1 MIRSGLTSL
10 CMLCACVTAAAESA
24 LTIDE
29 IVVTARKKDEQQLR
43 VPLSVSAFSE
53 QSIRDL
59 GLNRLGDIARFT
71 PGFSFEPN
79 VGRQPASDRPVVR
92 GLTTVIN
99 GIANTSAAAT
109 FVDGVYVGG
118 SIQSSAL
125 YDVERVEVLRGPQSA
140 QYGRG
145 TYAGAVNYVTRN
157 PGDALTGEVFA
168 NAAEHD
174 TAEAGGW
181 LSGPLIGS
189 SLGFYLAG
197 GHREYGG
204 EYVNTVDGRKIGG
217 ESSDEVTAKLRW
229 TPVETIAIAWQVGWQ
244 QTDDE
249 HYPSYLQPRTLN
261 NCCFRTPEAPRAR
274 EYYVGTAVPEAQVT
288 LATDLLAAA
297 GGAGTRLDRWLTS
310 LDIEWESVEGYTLK
324 SLTGYV
330 DDELKR
336 GFDSTYAAYEPFPP
350 SPSPFAPSP
359 GMFTNVER
367 QTQTDFSQELRLSS
381 PADDVINWVIGGYF
395 YSGEVDETFS
405 NGVYRDAG
413 GAIVVE
419 PVAPFLTRDEIENLA
434 AFGSIGWTISDR
446 WSTGLELRWARD
458 EITVTNRTNDGSGAV
473 VPPSPFNETFDS
485 LTPRFTLSYLPA
497 NDRNYYVSVAK
508 GTKPGDFNSRVPDE
522 SYRAV
527 DEEQVWSYEAGF
539 KARWLDRATTAL
551 AAYYMDV
558 DDQQLTTLVELPDG
572 SSVPIIQNVGRSAIW
587 GIEADLTTALT
598 ERLRLNLTYAY
609 THAEYREHIS
619 IDEADLR
626 GSDGSVVQTNALGDV
641 SGNRLPRV
649 PEHMASVLARYEH
662 PLRGDWLWYLNGDYS
677 YESSKFAQ
685 EHNLI
690 ETGERHLVGLRT
702 GLNSDHWDISV
713 WVTNLLDDDTPVDVQ
728 RYFDSRTG
736 TLPRYPQNGSG
747 RVSSQPRGFVL
758 SLPRGRQYGATL
770 RFRF

>member
-1 MIRSGLTSL
+1 MTRYALATLALL
-10 CMLCACVTAAAESA
+10 CVACSTLAETAI
-24 LTIDE
+24 TVDE
-29 IVVTARKKDEQQLR
+29 IVVTARKKEESALL

-71 PGFSFEPN
+71 PGFSFAPN

-109 FVDGVYVGG
+109 FIDGVYFGG

-125 YDVERVEVLRGPQSA
+125 YNVERVEVLRGPQSA

-145 TYAGAVNYVTRN
+145 TYAGAINYVTRN
-157 PGDALTGEVFA
+157 PGDELAGEVIV

-174 TAEAGGW
+174 TTEVGGW
-181 LSGPLIGS
+181 LGGPLLGS
-189 SLGFYLAG
+189 SLDFYLAG

-204 EYVNTVDGRKIGG
+204 EYVNTVDGRKVGG
-217 ESSDEVTAKLRW
+217 EQTDELTAKLRW
-229 TPVETIAIAWQVGWQ
+229 TPADSLAIAWQVAWQ
-244 QTDDE
+244 GTDDE
-249 HYPSYLQPRTLN
+249 HYASYLQPQALN
-261 NCCFRTPEAPRAR
+261 NCCFRTPQAPRAR
-274 EYYVGTAVPEAQVT
+274 EYYAGTAVPEPQVT

-297 GGAGTRLDRWLTS
+297 GGAGTRLNRWRTS
-310 LDIEWESVEGYTLK
+310 LDIEWTLGAGYVLK

-330 DDELKR
+330 DDELER
-336 GFDSTYAAYEPFPP
+336 GFDSSYGAYEPV
-350 SPSPFAPSP
+350 PFLP
-359 GMFTNVER
+359 GLFTIADE

-381 PADDVINWVIGGYF
+381 PLDRSINWTIGGY
-395 YSGEVDETFS
+395 YYAGELDDVVINS
-405 NGVYRDAG
+405 VYRDPTSA
-413 GAIVVE
+413 VV
-419 PVAPFLTRDEIENLA
+419 VAPARTVLTRDEIENLA
-434 AFGSIGWTISDR
+434 AFGSIGWDISEH
-446 WSTGLELRWARD
+446 WSTSLELRWARD
-458 EITVTNRTNDGSGAV
+458 EITVTNRANDGSGVV
-473 VPPSPFNETFDS
+473 VPPSPFTETFDS
-485 LTPRFTLSYLPA
+485 LTPRVTLSYLPA
-497 NDRNYYVSVAK
+497 DDRNYYVSVAK
-508 GTKPGDFNSRVPDE
+508 GTKPGDFNARVPDE
-522 SYRAV
+522 RYRAV

-539 KARWLDRATTAL
+539 KARWLERATSAL

-587 GIEADLTTALT
+587 GIEADLTLALT
-598 ERLRLNLTYAY
+598 ERLGLNLTYAY

-626 GSDGSVVQTNALGDV
+626 GSDGSLAQTNALGDV

-649 PEHMASVLARYEH
+649 PEHMASALARYEH
-662 PLRGDWLWYLNGDYS
+662 PLRGSWLWYLNGDYS

-690 ETGERHLVGLRT
+690 KTGERHLAGLRT
-702 GLNSDHWDISV
+702 GLNGDHWDVSI

-736 TLPRYPQNGSG
+736 ALPSYPQNGSG
-747 RVSSQPRGFVL
+747 RVSTQPRGFVL